1 MLNKSALYLLL
12 FDSPTLNL
20 SVFQPHHFPHFKFA
34 NVFNIYFS
42 TWLACIFGAQLLKKD
57 MRKLPWCNEAKVLS
71 RSSHV
76 RLVATP
82 WTATRLLCPW
92 DCPEKNTGVGSHSL
106 LQGIFSTQGSTLG
119 LLHRRQILYQL
130 NHQGSPW
137 HKDRCKRNPKLS
149 GAIVYQAHMSS
160 MDLSFCLKCMWIF
173 CF

>member
-76 RLVATP
+76 RLFATP

-106 LQGIFSTQGSTLG
+106 LQGIFPTQEPKPG
-119 LLHRRQILYQL
+119 LLHCRGIIIWATREAQ
-130 NHQGSPW
+130 
-137 HKDRCKRNPKLS
+137 RCSIEKKKTSVKYLIIKFYVDYMS
-149 GAIVYQAHMSS
+149 G
-160 MDLSFCLKCMWIF
+160 W
-173 CF
+173 